1 MITSIDTNILL
12 DILLPDKK
20 FALDSKKLID
30 FYNQKGQL
38 IICELVFAELSS
50 QFPSGK
56 ELSKFLNDTSIKL
69 VYSNEKTL
77 SLSGERW
84 RKYSKNRKSTL
95 QCPTCGKKFSIHCPH
110 CKHTATVRL
119 HIISDFIIAAHA
131 LNQATLLLSRDRG
144 FLKSCFSD
152 LEVKEKLC
160 GQFQG

>member
-12 DILLPDKK
+12 DILLVDNK
-20 FALDSKKLID
+20 FALDSKNLID

-38 IICELVFAELSS
+38 IICELVYAELSS
-50 QFPSGK
+50 QFPSDK

-69 VYSNEKTL
+69 VYSNEKSL
-77 SLSGERW
+77 ALSGERW
-84 RKYSKNRKSTL
+84 KKYSRSRKNTH
-95 QCPTCGKKFSIHCPH
+95 QCHSCGKKFSIHCPH
-110 CKHTATVRL
+110 CKHNVRVRQ

-152 LEVKEKLC
+152 LEVKGKLP
-160 GQFQG
+160 

>member
-12 DILLPDKK
+12 DILLPDKEY
-20 FALDSKKLID
+20 ALDSKELID

-38 IICELVFAELSS
+38 IICELVYAELSS
-50 QFPSGK
+50 QFSSDK

-77 SLSGERW
+77 ALSGERW
-84 RKYSKNRKSTL
+84 KNYSKNRRNTL
-95 QCPTCGKKFSIHCPH
+95 QCPACGKKFSINCPH
-110 CKHTATVRL
+110 CKHTIKVRQ

-152 LEVKEKLC
+152 LRVKEKLS
-160 GQFQG
+160 